1 MEMNIKR
8 AFLDTSV
15 IVRYLVGEPT
25 EQATQASHIIL
36 ETEGLQISDVAL
48 TETVYVL
55 RTRYQVP
62 RETIIDSSLIALIQR
77 DNISVYAMDDDLA
90 LQGLT
95 MCRPSGRVSISDAMI
110 WVAARSNGAR
120 AIYTFDQRFPS
131 EDLEIRQRV

>member
-1 MEMNIKR
+1 MEMNNKR

-15 IVRYLVGEPT
+15 IVRYLVGEPA
-25 EQATQASHIIL
+25 EQAAQASHIIL
-36 ETEGLQISDVAL
+36 ETEGLQISDVVL

-62 RETIIDSSLIALIQR
+62 RETIIDSSIALIQR
-77 DNISVYAMDDDLA
+77 DNVSVYAMDDDLA

-110 WVAARSNGAR
+110 WAADRSNGAR

-131 EDLEIRQRV
+131 EDLEIRQSI

>member
-1 MEMNIKR
+1 MEMNNKR

-15 IVRYLVGEPT
+15 IVRYLVGEPA
-25 EQATQASHIIL
+25 EQAAQASHIIL

-62 RETIIDSSLIALIQR
+62 RETIIDSLIALIQR
-77 DNISVYAMDDDLA
+77 DNISVNAMDDDLA

-110 WVAARSNGAR
+110 WAAARSNGAR

-131 EDLEIRQRV
+131 EDLEIRQSI

>member
-15 IVRYLVGEPT
+15 IVRYLVGEPA
-25 EQATQASHIIL
+25 EQAAQASHIIL
-36 ETEGLQISDVAL
+36 ETEGLQISDVVL

-62 RETIIDSSLIALIQR
+62 RETIIDSLIALIQR

-110 WVAARSNGAR
+110 WAAARSNGAR

-131 EDLEIRQRV
+131 EDLEIRKSI

>member
-25 EQATQASHIIL
+25 EQAAQASHIIL

-62 RETIIDSSLIALIQR
+62 RETIIDSLIALIQR

-110 WVAARSNGAR
+110 WAAARSNGAR

>member
-15 IVRYLVGEPT
+15 IVRYLVGEPA
-25 EQATQASHIIL
+25 EEAAQASHIIL
-36 ETEGLQISDVAL
+36 ETEGLQISDVVL

-62 RETIIDSSLIALIQR
+62 RETIIDSSIALIQR
-77 DNISVYAMDDDLA
+77 DNVSVYAMDDDLA

-110 WVAARSNGAR
+110 WAAARSNGAR

-131 EDLEIRQRV
+131 EDLEIRQSI

>member
-15 IVRYLVGEPT
+15 IVRYLVGEPA
-25 EQATQASHIIL
+25 EQAAQASHIIL
-36 ETEGLQISDVAL
+36 ETEGLQISDVVL

-62 RETIIDSSLIALIQR
+62 RETIIDSSIALIQR
-77 DNISVYAMDDDLA
+77 DNVSVYAMDDDLA

-110 WVAARSNGAR
+110 WAAARSNGAR

-131 EDLEIRQRV
+131 EDLEIRQSI

>member
-15 IVRYLVGEPT
+15 IVRYLVGEPA
-25 EQATQASHIIL
+25 EQAAQASHIIL
-36 ETEGLQISDVAL
+36 ETEGLQISDVVL

-62 RETIIDSSLIALIQR
+62 RETIIDSLIALIQR

-110 WVAARSNGAR
+110 WAAARSNGAR

-131 EDLEIRQRV
+131 EDLEIRQSI

>member
-15 IVRYLVGEPT
+15 IVRYLVGEPA
-25 EQATQASHIIL
+25 EQAAQASHIIL

-62 RETIIDSSLIALIQR
+62 RETIIDSLIALIQR

-110 WVAARSNGAR
+110 WAAARSNGAR